1 MIANKKKTVNLQI
14 ASKNINKIKMVIN
27 NNNMKKSNIKASIH
41 INKTLGQNLKEVNNR
56 KAWIKFID
64 NKVSV
69 CAVIKNLTIERKY
82 L

>member
-56 KAWIKFID
+56 KA
-64 NKVSV
+64 
-69 CAVIKNLTIERKY
+69 
-82 L
+82 

>member
-1 MIANKKKTVNLQI
+1 MKANKKKRINLQI
-14 ASKNINKIKMVIN
+14 VSKNINKTKMLIN
-27 NNNMKKSNIKASIH
+27 NNNKKSNIKASIQ

>member
-27 NNNMKKSNIKASIH
+27 NNNMKKSNIKASIQ

-56 KAWIKFID
+56 KA
-64 NKVSV
+64 
-69 CAVIKNLTIERKY
+69 
-82 L
+82 